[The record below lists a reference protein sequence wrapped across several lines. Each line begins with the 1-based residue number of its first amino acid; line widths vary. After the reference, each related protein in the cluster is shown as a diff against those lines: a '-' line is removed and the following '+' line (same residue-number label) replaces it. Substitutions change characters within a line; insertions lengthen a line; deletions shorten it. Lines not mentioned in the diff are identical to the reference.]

1 VSNKIP
7 IPAFLCLFL
16 CGILGRAQQVYDK
29 PIELTPGEIWEAGLP
44 YIQNFSAGDYEA
56 SPQNWAFLEGQDGLM
71 YVGNTYG
78 VLEYDGAKWSLLRL
92 QNGSIVR
99 SMAISESGKIFVG
112 GVGDLGYLEPDPPGN
127 NRRV

>member
-1 VSNKIP
+1 
-7 IPAFLCLFL
+7 
-16 CGILGRAQQVYDK
+16 
-29 PIELTPGEIWEAGLP
+29 
-44 YIQNFSAGDYEA
+44 
-56 SPQNWAFLEGQDGLM
+56 M

-78 VLEYDGAKWSLLRL
+78 VLEYDGAKWSLLPL

-112 GVGDLGYLEPDPPGN
+112 GVGDLGYLEPDPLGN